1 MRWVAM
7 IRWKSCTV
15 PMPAIWLRWKKP
27 CRTSSMGLVLT
38 SAKSDGGLVIV
49 PTLCVGM
56 QPVTLCVTILKRD
69 AERPVMHSHA
79 ERGNER

>member
-1 MRWVAM
+1 MVVERAP
-7 IRWKSCTV
+7 R
-15 PMPAIWLRWKKP
+15 
-27 CRTSSMGLVLT
+27 GFE
-38 SAKSDGGLVIV
+38 VII

-56 QPVTLCVTILKRD
+56 QPLTLCVTISKQD